1 MDSSGK
7 ALLPYDSR
15 TAVAQ
20 DPPSSGRLPVVEDLT
35 TAARRP
41 KLQRGV
47 SPEDLRAL
55 LANPTTQRTIRA
67 VIASRLPGGGDSPLL
82 DDLVQDANLLMLASP
97 LGPRSTASAPGW
109 ITTIAWRAVSDHFR
123 RRGSARKWIA
133 PDEVDFDELPSKDE
147 PPDDGVL
154 LSDWLARAVAGNA
167 KDAETLEMLL
177 YKARLEATYDEVA
190 AAHGLTSNA
199 LRCRVNA
206 FKNEY
211 EAEWRKHRA
220 MLVLLLLLSVAAVVV
235 AAAWVWIRSARG
247 AEQLVPTPE
256 VPTAPT
262 MPTTHP
268 SATASAQDTPFEP
281 AAPPSATAPTHTEP
295 PRHTPA
301 PKPPSTPPRYNQ
313 WGKPI

>member
-20 DPPSSGRLPVVEDLT
+20 DPPSSGRLPVVEDLPT
-35 TAARRP
+35 TAQRAE
-41 KLQRGV
+41 LQRGI
-47 SPEDLRAL
+47 SPEELRAL
-55 LANPTTQRTIRA
+55 LAKPETQRRIRA
-67 VIASRLPGGGDSPLL
+67 VVTSRLSKGADPSLA
-82 DDLVQDANLLMLASP
+82 DDLVQDANLVMLASR
-97 LGPRSTASAPGW
+97 LGPRSAASAPGW
-109 ITTIAWRAVSDHFR
+109 IGTIARRAVADHFR
-123 RRGSARKWIA
+123 RGGSDRKWIA
-133 PDEVDFDELPSKDE
+133 PDEVDFDEVPARTE
-147 PPDDGVL
+147 APDDDL
-154 LSDWLARAVAGNA
+154 LLTDWLARAVAGDA
-167 KDAETLEMLL
+167 RDAETLEMLL
-177 YKARLEATYDEVA
+177 YKARLDATYDRVA
-190 AAHGLTSNA
+190 ADHGLTPVA
-199 LRCRVNA
+199 LRSRVNA
-206 FKNEY
+206 FKNKY

-220 MLVLLLLLSVAAVVV
+220 MLVLLLLLSVAAVVAV
-235 AAAWVWIRSARG
+235 AAWVWLRSARG
-247 AEQLVPTPE
+247 AEQNVPNPE

-281 AAPPSATAPTHTEP
+281 AAPPSATAPTRTEP